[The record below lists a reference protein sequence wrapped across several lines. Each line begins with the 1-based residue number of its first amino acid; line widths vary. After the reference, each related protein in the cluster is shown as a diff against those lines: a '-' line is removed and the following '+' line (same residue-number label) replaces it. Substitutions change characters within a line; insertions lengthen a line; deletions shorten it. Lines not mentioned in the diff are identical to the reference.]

1 MQNIQKDNKD
11 FFFKLDSYDYQLPDG
26 LIATHPIKDRT
37 SSNLL
42 NCEKDKDFTDQKFS
56 DLINLLDKGDVLVLN
71 NTKVLAARLYAEKLT
86 QGKVE
91 LLIERID
98 SNNKRLALSH
108 IKANKSLKDNT
119 RIIIDKKFH
128 ARVIN
133 KTEDGLFIILLD
145 DTVRDW
151 YEVLNTSG
159 HMPLPPYMQREA
171 LEEDKT
177 RYQTVFAKKE
187 GAVAAPT
194 AGLHFTKDLLN
205 KLEEKGI
212 IITYITLHV
221 GSGTFKPVRAENILD
236 HKMHAEYIEV
246 SKETADIINYAK
258 SNNQRIVAVG
268 TTVLRA
274 LESAYKYSSNN
285 DLEYSGDT
293 SIFIYPGFEFNIV
306 DVLITNFHLP
316 KSTLLMLVAAFAGYD
331 KIMLAYKTAVE
342 REYKFYSYGDAM
354 ILFKNLN

>member
-1 MQNIQKDNKD
+1 MQNLQKDNQN
-11 FFFKLDSYDYQLPDG
+11 FFYQLDSYNYELPEE
-26 LIATHPIKDRT
+26 LIATKPIANR
-37 SSNLL
+37 SASQLL
-42 NCEKDKDFTDQKFS
+42 NCEKDKDFIDQKFS
-56 DLINLLDKGDVLVLN
+56 DLVNILNKGDVLVLN

-86 QGKVE
+86 KGKVE

-108 IKANKSLKDNT
+108 IKSNKSLKDDT
-119 RIIIDKKFH
+119 RILIDKKFH

-133 KTEDGLFIILLD
+133 KTEDGLYIVLLD
-145 DTVRDW
+145 ERVESW
-151 YEVLNTSG
+151 YEVLETSG

-171 LEEDKT
+171 EEEDKT
-177 RYQTVFAKKE
+177 RYQTVFAKKQ

-194 AGLHFTKDLLN
+194 AGLHFNEELLN
-205 KLEEKGI
+205 KLEEKGVI
-212 IITYITLHV
+212 IAYITLHV
-221 GSGTFKPVRAENILD
+221 GSGTFRPVRVDNILE

-246 SKETADIINYAK
+246 SKETSEIITNAK
-258 SNNQRIVAVG
+258 QNNQRIVAVG
-268 TTVLRA
+268 TTVLRT
-274 LESAYKYSSNN
+274 LESSYKFNQGST
-285 DLEYSGDT
+285 LEFQGDT
-293 SIFIYPGFEFNIV
+293 NIFIYPGFEFKVV

-354 ILFKNLN
+354 ILFKQ